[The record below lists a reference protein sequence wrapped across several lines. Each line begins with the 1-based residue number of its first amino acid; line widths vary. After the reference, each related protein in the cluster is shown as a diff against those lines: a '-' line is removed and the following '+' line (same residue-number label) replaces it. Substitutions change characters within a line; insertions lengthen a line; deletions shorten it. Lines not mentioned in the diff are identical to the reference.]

1 MNHDQHWYVLG
12 AGAMGTLL
20 RWQFDQTGIPATLL
34 HHREGELRR
43 RLQANG
49 RRYEIIAQDLEH
61 GAGAPIQRLIIATKA
76 GQVAAAL
83 ALVSPHLAANAVV
96 LTTANGLGFERELPA
111 GEFSLLRA
119 VTTAAAYRDANGD
132 VSVISTGQTQVGDP
146 ASSAPPPNWFDQ
158 QLARLPGWA
167 WSPDIMRALGE
178 KFSINCVINALT
190 AVQRCRNGELLIVDQ
205 AGNALAGLCA
215 ETEPVL
221 RDLGL
226 WNTGSLQERAVQVCR
241 NTAAN
246 RSSMLQD
253 VLAGRMTEID
263 YLNGE
268 LIRRAPEAPLPLN
281 HALVQTLAQIAAG

>member
-1 MNHDQHWYVLG
+1 MNHDQHWHVLG

-34 HHREGELRR
+34 HHRKGEQRR

-49 RRYEIIAQDLEH
+49 RSYEVVAQDLEH
-61 GAGAPIQRLIIATKA
+61 GATAPIQRLLLATKA
-76 GQVAAAL
+76 GQIGAAL
-83 ALVSPHLAANAVV
+83 ALASPYLATNALV
-96 LTTANGLGFERELPA
+96 LTTANGLGFERELPP
-111 GEFSLLRA
+111 GQFSLLRA
-119 VTTAAAYRDANGD
+119 VTTAAAYRDASGD
-132 VSVISTGQTQVGDP
+132 VSVISTGQTEVGNP
-146 ASSAPPPNWFDQ
+146 ASSDPAPAWFDQ
-158 QLARLPGWA
+158 QLARLPGWS
-167 WSPDIMRALGE
+167 WSPDIMRALGD

-205 AGNALAGLCA
+205 AGSALAGLCA

-221 RDLGL
+221 RELGL

-253 VLAGRMTEID
+253 VLAGRTTEIG

-268 LIRRAPEAPLPLN
+268 LIRRAPEATLPLN
-281 HALVQTLAQIAAG
+281 RALVQTLAQIEAS